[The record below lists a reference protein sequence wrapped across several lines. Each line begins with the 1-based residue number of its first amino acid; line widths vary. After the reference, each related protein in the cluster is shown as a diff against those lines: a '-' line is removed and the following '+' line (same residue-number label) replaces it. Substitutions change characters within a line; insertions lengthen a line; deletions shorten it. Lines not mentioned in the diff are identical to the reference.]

1 MKQIKIV
8 LIDDHELFRSGLKSI
23 LQKQEDFEV
32 IGEASDGL
40 AGVKMI
46 AQYNPTWCCSI
57 WICP

>member
-46 AQYNPTWCCSI
+46 AQS
-57 WICP
+57 